1 MISPRNRYQEG
12 SLRKVPR
19 RSGADVWEYRF
30 RNHAEPGSPMR
41 QITLSV
47 LEYPT
52 ITKARLRLH
61 EEVLR
66 INGSDSFRAHVKPTM
81 GVVIERFRTEERF
94 EEIIKQPPGTVLITD
109 GLSYSTVAG
118 YRSYLGKH
126 IGPRWQND
134 ILSNIKPLEVNEWLK
149 ELRLSAKTKGQIR
162 ALFHLL
168 FEKAMLWGLI
178 DIQRN
183 PIELVKLK
191 GTSRRTRR
199 PQVITPEKFQELVTV
214 LREPY
219 RTMAIVAMCTGLR
232 VSEILALRWEHIDF
246 NGRAMLVQQGVVNG
260 RIGKVKTEA
269 SHDEIPLDP
278 VFAQVLLNRRGEQR
292 GGLVFPSHVTGRCY
306 HAGII
311 QRQILRPKGKDVG
324 ILGLGWHTFRHTYRS
339 LLDETGAPIGVQQK
353 LMRHSNVATTMN
365 VYGNSTLRAKQDANS
380 KVVQM
385 LIYPKPE
392 GRAEV
397 SVSA

>member
-1 MISPRNRYQEG
+1 
-12 SLRKVPR
+12 
-19 RSGADVWEYRF
+19 
-30 RNHAEPGSPMR
+30 MR

-47 LEYPT
+47 LECPT
-52 ITKARLRLH
+52 TTAARLRLH

-66 INGSDSFRAHVKPTM
+66 INGPDSFRAHVKPTM
-81 GVVIERFRTEERF
+81 GVVIDRFRTEERF
-94 EEIIKQPPGTVLITD
+94 EEIMRQPPGTVFSGD
-109 GLSYSTVAG
+109 GLSYSTIAG
-118 YRSYLGKH
+118 YRSYLAKH
-126 IGPRWQND
+126 IEPRWAKSILAD
-134 ILSNIKPLEVNEWLK
+134 IRPLEVGEWLK
-149 ELRLSAKTKGQIR
+149 SLPLAAKTKGQIR

-168 FEKAMLWGLI
+168 FEKAMLWELI

-191 GTSRRTRR
+191 GTSRRSRR
-199 PQVITPEKFQELVTV
+199 PQVVTPEKFQELIAV

-246 NGRAMLVQQGVVNG
+246 RARFMLIQQGVVNG

-269 SHDEIPLDP
+269 SHDDIPLDAI
-278 VFAQVLLNRRGEQR
+278 FAQVLLDWKGNQKT
-292 GGLVFPSHVTGRCY
+292 GLVFPSHVTGQCY
-306 HAGII
+306 YSGII
-311 QRQILRPKGKDVG
+311 QRQILKPKGEEVG
-324 ILGLGWHTFRHTYRS
+324 IFGLGWHTFRHTYRS
-339 LLDETGAPIGVQQK
+339 LLDETGAPVGVQQK

-365 VYGNSTLRAKQDANS
+365 VYGNSTMRAKQDANS

-385 LIYPKPE
+385 LINPKSE
-392 GRAEV
+392 TGTAA